1 MTIRIEMEL
10 DMDAYNAKYGPG
22 SEWYAKYHSP
32 DQEYWQADPN
42 WLKEAVEDV
51 LQEGFHDWHSQGWM
65 KLQILSN

>member
-22 SEWYAKYHSP
+22 SEWAEKYGTGLTDH
-32 DQEYWQADPN
+32 WQANPD

-51 LQEGFHDWHSQGWM
+51 LQEGFHDWYREGWM
-65 KLQILSN
+65 RLQILSN